1 MGYGTR
7 SSYALK
13 HRPRSVSGFYC
24 VEDHRYG
31 LLLSH
36 GGLVFMGLIAT
47 KIRDYDAIR
56 IPNAATKP

>member
-7 SSYALK
+7 SSSALK

-24 VEDHRYG
+24 IEEHRYG
-31 LLLSH
+31 LVLSN
-36 GGLVFMGLIAT
+36 GGLVFIGLIAT
-47 KIRDYDAIR
+47 KIRIYDAIR

>member
-24 VEDHRYG
+24 IEEHRYG
-31 LLLSH
+31 LVLSI
-36 GGLVFMGLIAT
+36 GGLVFIGLIAT
-47 KIRDYDAIR
+47 KIRVYDAI
-56 IPNAATKP
+56 